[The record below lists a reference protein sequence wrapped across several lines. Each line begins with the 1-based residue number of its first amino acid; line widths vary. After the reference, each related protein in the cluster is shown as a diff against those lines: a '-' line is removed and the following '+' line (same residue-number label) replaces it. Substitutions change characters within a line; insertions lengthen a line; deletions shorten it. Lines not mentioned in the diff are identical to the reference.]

1 MGRSRGSV
9 SPSILAIN
17 TSSSAAI
24 PARADVMVRGGI
36 VSTAT
41 FIKVKELPQI
51 NDNTVR
57 SPTSSARL
65 ICALSL
71 EASGGVAAF
80 SLRIVILSRTFK
92 FIGSREVCWLE
103 SDFIPWS
110 GPISATH
117 VRPAELGYWRGNG
130 FVEISDSASAS

>member
-51 NDNTVR
+51 RHSTVG

-65 ICALSL
+65 TCALSPL
-71 EASGGVAAF
+71 EASRGVAAF
-80 SLRIVILSRTFK
+80 SLRIVIPS
-92 FIGSREVCWLE
+92 
-103 SDFIPWS
+103 
-110 GPISATH
+110 
-117 VRPAELGYWRGNG
+117 
-130 FVEISDSASAS
+130 